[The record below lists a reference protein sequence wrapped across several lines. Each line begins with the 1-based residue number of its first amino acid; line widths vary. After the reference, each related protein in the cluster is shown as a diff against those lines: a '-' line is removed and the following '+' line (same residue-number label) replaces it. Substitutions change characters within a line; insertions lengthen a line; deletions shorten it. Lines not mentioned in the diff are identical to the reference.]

1 MLAADPKQRLP
12 LTSFVES
19 EIFND
24 VATKSLVFLQ
34 HILDK
39 DDQTKAIF
47 FKGLTTIIGQF
58 SPRILEFKVRSQFFF
73 SILFNDFLKRKFCW
87 LGF

>member
-1 MLAADPKQRLP
+1 MINTNVVAATLEKMLAADPKTRLP
-12 LTSFVES
+12 LSSFVES

-58 SPRILEFKVRSQFFF
+58 SPRIMEFKVR
-73 SILFNDFLKRKFCW
+73 R
-87 LGF
+87 